1 MAWRCPRMG
10 RVPLAWCLAL
20 CGWVCMAPRGTQAE
34 ESPFVGNPGN
44 ITGARGLTGTLRCQL
59 QVQGEPPE
67 VHWLRDGQI
76 LELADSTQTQVP
88 LGEDEQDDWI
98 VVSQLRIASLQLSDA
113 GQYQCLVFLGHQ
125 NFVSQPGYV
134 GLEGLPYFLEEPE
147 DRTVAANT
155 PFNLS
160 CQAQG
165 PPEPVDLLWLQDA
178 VPLATA
184 PGHGPQRN
192 LHVPG
197 LNKTSSFSCEA
208 HNAKGV
214 TTSRTAT
221 ITGDRVGRWGAGH
234 QRVGLG
240 SGVRV
245 GAESRVGSF
254 EQRLPRVNP
263 SCLSTVLPQQPRNLH
278 LVSRQPTE
286 LEVAWTPG
294 LSGIYPLTHCT
305 LQAMLSDNEVGIQ
318 AGEPDPPEEPL
329 TLQASVPPHQLRLG
343 SLHPHTPYHIRV
355 ACTSSQGLSSW
366 THWLPVETPE
376 GVPLGPPE
384 NISATRNGSQA
395 FVHWQEPRAPLQ
407 GTLLGYRLAYQGQD
421 TPEVLMD
428 IGLRQEVTLE
438 LQGDGSVSNLT
449 VCVAAYTAAGDG
461 PWSLPVPLEAWRPVK
476 ETSAPAFS
484 WPWWYILL
492 GAVVAAACVL
502 ILALFLVHRRKKE
515 TRYGEVFEPTV
526 ERGELVVRYRV
537 RKSYSRRTTEATLNS
552 LGISEELKE
561 KLRDVMV
568 DRHKVALGKT
578 LGEGEFGAVMEG
590 QLNQDDSIL
599 KVAVKT
605 MKIAICTRSEL
616 EDFLSEAVCMKEFDH
631 PNVMRL
637 IGVCFQ
643 GSERESFPAPVVIL
657 PFMKH
662 GDLHSFLLYSRLG
675 DQPVYLPTQMLVKF
689 MADIASGM
697 EYLSTKRFIHRDLA
711 ARNCML
717 NENMSVCV
725 ADFGLSKKIYNGDY
739 YRQGRIAKMPVK
751 WIAIESLADRVYTSK
766 SDVWSFGVTM
776 WEIATRGQT
785 PYPGV
790 ENSEIYDYLRQG
802 NRLKQPAD
810 CLDGLYALMSRCWE
824 LNPQDRPSFTELR
837 EDLEN
842 TLKALP
848 PAQEPD
854 EILYVN
860 MDEGGGYPEPPGAAG
875 GADPP
880 TQLDPKDSCSCLTSA
895 EVHPAGRY
903 VLCPSTAPSPAQPA
917 DRGSP
922 AAPGQEDGA

>member
-1 MAWRCPRMG
+1 MG
-10 RVPLAWCLAL
+10 KVLLAWCWAL
-20 CGWVCMAPRGTQAE
+20 CCWGRVAPKGPQTE
-34 ESPFVGNPGN
+34 VSPFVGSPGN
-44 ITGARGLTGTLRCQL
+44 ITGARGLMGTLRCEL

-67 VHWLRDGQI
+67 VTWLRDGQV

-88 LGEDEQDDWI
+88 LGEDGQDDWK
-98 VVSQLRIASLQLSDA
+98 VVSQLRISSLQLSDA
-113 GQYQCLVFLGHQ
+113 GWYQCTVVLGEKT
-125 NFVSQPGYV
+125 FVSQPGYV

-147 DRTVAANT
+147 DRTVVANT

-160 CQAQG
+160 CRAQG

-178 VPLATA
+178 VSLASA
-184 PGHGPQRN
+184 MDHSPQHTLR
-192 LHVPG
+192 VPG
-197 LNKTSSFSCEA
+197 LNKTASFSCEA
-208 HNAKGV
+208 HNAKGI

-221 ITGDRVGRWGAGH
+221 IT
-234 QRVGLG
+234 
-240 SGVRV
+240 
-245 GAESRVGSF
+245 
-254 EQRLPRVNP
+254 
-263 SCLSTVLPQQPRNLH
+263 VLPQRPHDLH
-278 LVSRQPTE
+278 LVSTQPTE

-294 LSGIYPLTHCT
+294 LSGIYPLTHCI
-305 LQAMLSDNEVGIQ
+305 LQAVLSDDRVG
-318 AGEPDPPEEPL
+318 AWLGEPDPPEEPL

-343 SLHPHTPYHIRV
+343 SLHPHTPYHLRV
-355 ACTSSQGLSSW
+355 ACVSSQGPSPW

-384 NISATRNGSQA
+384 NVSAMRNGSQA
-395 FVHWQEPRAPLQ
+395 LVRWQEPRAPLQ
-407 GTLLGYRLAYQGQD
+407 GTLLGYRLAYRGQD

-428 IGLRQEVTLE
+428 VGLKREVTLE
-438 LQGDGSVSNLT
+438 LRGEGSVPNLT
-449 VCVAAYTAAGDG
+449 VYVAAYTAAGDG
-461 PWSLPVPLEAWRPVK
+461 PWSLPVPLEPWRPGQGQPIHQLVS
-476 ETSAPAFS
+476 EPPAPAFS
-484 WPWWYILL
+484 WPWWYVLL

-502 ILALFLVHRRKKE
+502 ILALFLFHRRKKE

-590 QLNQDDSIL
+590 QLNQDDSVL

-643 GSERESFPAPVVIL
+643 GSEREGFPAPVVIL

-675 DQPVYLPTQMLVKF
+675 DQPVFLPTQMLVKF

-802 NRLKQPAD
+802 NRLKQPVD

-824 LNPQDRPSFTELR
+824 LNPRDRPSFAELR

-860 MDEGGGYPEPPGAAG
+860 MDEGGGHSEPLGAAG

-880 TQLDPKDSCSCLTSA
+880 AQPDPKDSCSCLTAA

-903 VLCPSTAPSPAQPA
+903 VLCPSTAPGPILPAERSSPAP
-917 DRGSP
+917 
-922 AAPGQEDGA
+922 PGQEDGA

>member
-1 MAWRCPRMG
+1 MG
-10 RVPLAWCLAL
+10 RVLPAWCWVL
-20 CGWVCMAPRGTQAE
+20 CCWGCVAPKGPQAAGH
-34 ESPFVGNPGN
+34 PFVGSPGN
-44 ITGARGLTGTLRCQL
+44 ITGARGLMGALRCEL

-67 VHWLRDGQI
+67 VTWLRDGQV

-88 LGEDEQDDWI
+88 LGEDGQDDWK
-98 VVSQLRIASLQLSDA
+98 VVSQLRISSLQLSDA
-113 GQYQCLVFLGHQ
+113 GWYQCAVVLGRKT
-125 NFVSQPGYV
+125 FVSQPGYV

-178 VPLATA
+178 VSLAATVDHSA
-184 PGHGPQRN
+184 QHTLR
-192 LHVPG
+192 VPG
-197 LNKTSSFSCEA
+197 LNKTASFSCEA

-221 ITGDRVGRWGAGH
+221 IT
-234 QRVGLG
+234 
-240 SGVRV
+240 
-245 GAESRVGSF
+245 
-254 EQRLPRVNP
+254 
-263 SCLSTVLPQQPRNLH
+263 VLPQRPRDLH
-278 LVSRQPTE
+278 LVSSQPTE

-305 LQAMLSDNEVGIQ
+305 LQAVLSDDGVGTWL
-318 AGEPDPPEEPL
+318 GEPDPPEEPL

-343 SLHPHTPYHIRV
+343 KLHPHTPYHIRV
-355 ACTSSQGLSSW
+355 ACVSSQGPSPW

-376 GVPLGPPE
+376 GG
-384 NISATRNGSQA
+384 
-395 FVHWQEPRAPLQ
+395 
-407 GTLLGYRLAYQGQD
+407 QGQ
-421 TPEVLMD
+421 PIHQL
-428 IGLRQEVTLE
+428 
-438 LQGDGSVSNLT
+438 VSE
-449 VCVAAYTAAGDG
+449 
-461 PWSLPVPLEAWRPVK
+461 PPV
-476 ETSAPAFS
+476 PAFS
-484 WPWWYILL
+484 WPWWYVLL

-515 TRYGEVFEPTV
+515 TRYGEVFEPTM

-643 GSERESFPAPVVIL
+643 GSEREGFPAPVVIL

-675 DQPVYLPTQMLVKF
+675 DQPVFLPTQMLVKF

-802 NRLKQPAD
+802 NRLKQPVD
-810 CLDGLYALMSRCWE
+810 CLDGLYALMSQCWE
-824 LNPQDRPSFTELR
+824 LNPRDRPSFAELR

-848 PAQEPD
+848 LAQEPD

-860 MDEGGGYPEPPGAAG
+860 MDEGGGHPEPLGAAG
-875 GADPP
+875 GADPL
-880 TQLDPKDSCSCLTSA
+880 TQPDPKDSCSCLTAA

-903 VLCPSTAPSPAQPA
+903 VLCPSTAPGPALPA
-917 DRGSP
+917 DRSSP
-922 AAPGQEDGA
+922 APPGQEDGA

>member
-1 MAWRCPRMG
+1 MG
-10 RVPLAWCLAL
+10 RVPLAWWLAL
-20 CGWVCMAPRGTQAE
+20 CCWGCVAPEGSQTQTDPFV
-34 ESPFVGNPGN
+34 ESPRN
-44 ITGARGLTGTLRCQL
+44 ITGARELMRTLQCELLVR
-59 QVQGEPPE
+59 GEPPE
-67 VHWLRDGQI
+67 VTWLRDGQA
-76 LELADSTQTQVP
+76 LELADSTQIQVP
-88 LGEDEQDDWI
+88 LGEDEQDEWK
-98 VVSQLRIASLQLSDA
+98 VVSQLRISSLQLSDV
-113 GQYQCLVFLGHQ
+113 GWYQCAVVLGGRT
-125 NFVSQPGYV
+125 FESQPGYI

-160 CQAQG
+160 CRAQG
-165 PPEPVDLLWLQDA
+165 PPEPVDLLWLRDA
-178 VPLATA
+178 VPLAPTT
-184 PGHGPQRN
+184 GHTPQHI

-208 HNAKGV
+208 YNAKGV
-214 TTSRTAT
+214 TTSRTA
-221 ITGDRVGRWGAGH
+221 II
-234 QRVGLG
+234 
-240 SGVRV
+240 
-245 GAESRVGSF
+245 
-254 EQRLPRVNP
+254 
-263 SCLSTVLPQQPRNLH
+263 TVLPQRPHDLH
-278 LVSRQPTE
+278 LVSSRPTE

-294 LSGIYPLTHCT
+294 LSGIYPLTHCI
-305 LQAMLSDNEVGIQ
+305 LQAMLSDDGAGIKL
-318 AGEPDPPEEPL
+318 GEPDPPEEPL
-329 TLQASVPPHQLRLG
+329 TFQASIPPHQLWLD
-343 SLHPHTPYHIRV
+343 SLRPHSTYHIRL
-355 ACTSSQGLSSW
+355 ACASSQGPSLW

-376 GVPLGPPE
+376 GVSETP
-384 NISATRNGSQA
+384 
-395 FVHWQEPRAPLQ
+395 AP
-407 GTLLGYRLAYQGQD
+407 
-421 TPEVLMD
+421 
-428 IGLRQEVTLE
+428 
-438 LQGDGSVSNLT
+438 S
-449 VCVAAYTAAGDG
+449 
-461 PWSLPVPLEAWRPVK
+461 
-476 ETSAPAFS
+476 FS
-484 WPWWYILL
+484 WPWWYVLL
-492 GAVVAAACVL
+492 GVVVAAACVF
-502 ILALFLVHRRKKE
+502 ILALFLIHRRKKE

-643 GSERESFPAPVVIL
+643 GSELEGFPAPVVIL

-675 DQPVYLPTQMLVKF
+675 DQPVFLPTQMLVKF

-802 NRLKQPAD
+802 NRLKQPVD

-824 LNPQDRPSFTELR
+824 LNPQDRPSFAELR

-848 PAQEPD
+848 TAQEPD

-860 MDEGGGYPEPPGAAG
+860 MDEGGSHAEPPGAAG
-875 GADPP
+875 GADLP
-880 TQLDPKDSCSCLTSA
+880 TQPDPKDSCSCLTAA

-903 VLCPSTAPSPAQPA
+903 VLCPSTAPGPTLPA

-922 AAPGQEDGA
+922 APPGQEDGA

>member
-1 MAWRCPRMG
+1 MD
-10 RVPLAWCLAL
+10 RVPLAWCWVLCFWGCLAPQ
-20 CGWVCMAPRGTQAE
+20 GAE
-34 ESPFVGNPGN
+34 THGDPFVGSPEN
-44 ITGARGLTGTLRCQL
+44 ITGARGLLGTLRCEL
-59 QVQGEPPE
+59 LVQEEPPE
-67 VHWLRDGQI
+67 VSWLRDGQV
-76 LELADSTQTQVP
+76 LDLADSTQTQVP
-88 LGEDEQDDWI
+88 LGEDGQDDWK
-98 VVSQLRIASLQLSDA
+98 VVSQLRIASLKLSDA
-113 GQYQCLVFLGHQ
+113 GWYQCAVVLGGKT
-125 NFVSQPGYV
+125 FVSEPGYV

-147 DRTVAANT
+147 DRMVVANT

-165 PPEPVDLLWLQDA
+165 PPEPVDLHWFQDA
-178 VPLATA
+178 MHLIPA
-184 PGHGPQRN
+184 PGRGSQHT
-192 LHVPG
+192 LSVPG
-197 LNKTSSFSCEA
+197 LNRTSSFSCEA

-221 ITGDRVGRWGAGH
+221 IT
-234 QRVGLG
+234 
-240 SGVRV
+240 
-245 GAESRVGSF
+245 
-254 EQRLPRVNP
+254 
-263 SCLSTVLPQQPRNLH
+263 VLPQRPHDLH
-278 LVSRQPTE
+278 LVFSQPTE
-286 LEVAWTPG
+286 LVVAWSPG

-305 LQAMLSDNEVGIQ
+305 LQAVLSDDGMGVQ
-318 AGEPDPPEEPL
+318 LREPDPPEEPL
-329 TLQASVPPHQLRLG
+329 TMQAAVPPHQMRLDSLR
-343 SLHPHTPYHIRV
+343 PHTPYHIRV
-355 ACTSSQGLSSW
+355 ACTSSQGPSPW
-366 THWLPVETPE
+366 THWMHVATPE

-384 NISATRNGSQA
+384 NVSAMRNGSQA
-395 FVHWQEPRAPLQ
+395 LVRWQNPRASLQ
-407 GTLLGYRLAYQGQD
+407 GTLLGYRLAYRGQD

-428 IGLRQEVTLE
+428 VGLKQEVTLE
-438 LQGDGSVSNLT
+438 LQGDGTVPNLT

-461 PWSLPVPLEAWRPVK
+461 PWSLPVPLEPWRSGQEQSIRKLVSEPP
-476 ETSAPAFS
+476 APAFS
-484 WPWWYILL
+484 WPWWYVLL
-492 GAVVAAACVL
+492 GAVVAASCVL

-552 LGISEELKE
+552 LGISDELKE

-643 GSERESFPAPVVIL
+643 GSEREGFPAPVVIL

-675 DQPVYLPTQMLVKF
+675 DQPVFLPTQMLVKF

-802 NRLKQPAD
+802 NRLKQPVD

-824 LNPQDRPSFTELR
+824 LNPRDRPSFSELR

-842 TLKALP
+842 ALKALP
-848 PAQEPD
+848 PAQEPN

-860 MDEGGGYPEPPGAAG
+860 MDEGGGHPEPPGATG

-880 TQLDPKDSCSCLTSA
+880 TPPDPKDSCSCLTSA
-895 EVHPAGRY
+895 EVYPAGRY
-903 VLCPSTAPSPAQPA
+903 VLCPSTAPGPTPPA
-917 DRGSP
+917 DRSSP
-922 AAPGQEDGA
+922 APPGQEDGA

>member
-20 CGWVCMAPRGTQAE
+20 CGWACMAPRGTQAE

-98 VVSQLRIASLQLSDA
+98 VVSQLRITSLQLSDT

-125 NFVSQPGYV
+125 TFVSQPGYV

-184 PGHGPQRN
+184 PGHGPQRS

-221 ITGDRVGRWGAGH
+221 IT
-234 QRVGLG
+234 
-240 SGVRV
+240 
-245 GAESRVGSF
+245 
-254 EQRLPRVNP
+254 
-263 SCLSTVLPQQPRNLH
+263 VLPQQPRNLH

-286 LEVAWTPG
+286 LEMAWTPG

-305 LQAMLSDNEVGIQ
+305 LQAVLSDNGMGIQ

-355 ACTSSQGLSSW
+355 ACTSSQGPSSW

-461 PWSLPVPLEAWRPVK
+461 PWSLPVPLEAWRPGQ
-476 ETSAPAFS
+476 AQP
-484 WPWWYILL
+484 
-492 GAVVAAACVL
+492 
-502 ILALFLVHRRKKE
+502 VHQ
-515 TRYGEVFEPTV
+515 
-526 ERGELVVRYRV
+526 
-537 RKSYSRRTTEATLNS
+537 
-552 LGISEELKE
+552 
-561 KLRDVMV
+561 
-568 DRHKVALGKT
+568 LGKGFHT
-578 LGEGEFGAVMEG
+578 
-590 QLNQDDSIL
+590 
-599 KVAVKT
+599 
-605 MKIAICTRSEL
+605 
-616 EDFLSEAVCMKEFDH
+616 
-631 PNVMRL
+631 P
-637 IGVCFQ
+637 
-643 GSERESFPAPVVIL
+643 FPP
-657 PFMKH
+657 
-662 GDLHSFLLYSRLG
+662 
-675 DQPVYLPTQMLVKF
+675 
-689 MADIASGM
+689 
-697 EYLSTKRFIHRDLA
+697 
-711 ARNCML
+711 
-717 NENMSVCV
+717 
-725 ADFGLSKKIYNGDY
+725 
-739 YRQGRIAKMPVK
+739 
-751 WIAIESLADRVYTSK
+751 SL
-766 SDVWSFGVTM
+766 
-776 WEIATRGQT
+776 
-785 PYPGV
+785 
-790 ENSEIYDYLRQG
+790 
-802 NRLKQPAD
+802 
-810 CLDGLYALMSRCWE
+810 
-824 LNPQDRPSFTELR
+824 
-837 EDLEN
+837 
-842 TLKALP
+842 
-848 PAQEPD
+848 
-854 EILYVN
+854 
-860 MDEGGGYPEPPGAAG
+860 
-875 GADPP
+875 
-880 TQLDPKDSCSCLTSA
+880 
-895 EVHPAGRY
+895 
-903 VLCPSTAPSPAQPA
+903 PSTP
-917 DRGSP
+917 
-922 AAPGQEDGA
+922 

>member
-1 MAWRCPRMG
+1 MG

-20 CGWVCMAPRGTQAE
+20 WCWGCAAPKDTQAE
-34 ESPFVGNPGN
+34 ADSPFVGNPGN
-44 ITGARGLTGTLRCQL
+44 ITGARGLTGTLRCEL
-59 QVQGEPPE
+59 QVKGEPPE
-67 VHWLRDGQI
+67 VLWLRDGQI
-76 LELADSTQTQVP
+76 LELADNTQTQVP
-88 LGEDEQDDWI
+88 LGEDWRDEWK
-98 VVSQLRIASLQLSDA
+98 VVSQLRISSLQLADA
-113 GQYQCLVFLGHQ
+113 GEYQCMVYLEGRT
-125 NFVSQPGYV
+125 FVSQPGYV

-147 DRTVAANT
+147 DKAVPANT

-178 VPLATA
+178 VPLFPI
-184 PGHGPQRN
+184 PGHSSQN
-192 LHVPG
+192 SLQAPG

-221 ITGDRVGRWGAGH
+221 IT
-234 QRVGLG
+234 
-240 SGVRV
+240 
-245 GAESRVGSF
+245 
-254 EQRLPRVNP
+254 
-263 SCLSTVLPQQPRNLH
+263 VLPQRPHHLH
-278 LVSRQPTE
+278 VVSRQPTD

-294 LSGIYPLTHCT
+294 LSGIYPLTHCN
-305 LQAMLSDNEVGIQ
+305 LQAVLSDDGVGVWL
-318 AGEPDPPEEPL
+318 GEPDPPEEPL
-329 TLQASVPPHQLRLG
+329 TLQVSVPPHQLRLEK
-343 SLHPHTPYHIRV
+343 LLPHTPYHIRV
-355 ACTSSQGLSSW
+355 SCTSSQGPSPW
-366 THWLPVETPE
+366 THWLPVETTE
-376 GVPLGPPE
+376 GV
-384 NISATRNGSQA
+384 S
-395 FVHWQEPRAPLQ
+395 EPSP
-407 GTLLGYRLAYQGQD
+407 
-421 TPEVLMD
+421 
-428 IGLRQEVTLE
+428 
-438 LQGDGSVSNLT
+438 
-449 VCVAAYTAAGDG
+449 
-461 PWSLPVPLEAWRPVK
+461 
-476 ETSAPAFS
+476 PAFS
-484 WPWWYILL
+484 WPWWYVLL

-515 TRYGEVFEPTV
+515 TRYGEVFEPTM

-643 GSERESFPAPVVIL
+643 GSDREGFPEPVVIL

-675 DQPVYLPTQMLVKF
+675 DQPVFLPTQMLVKF

-802 NRLKQPAD
+802 NRLKQPVD

-824 LNPQDRPSFTELR
+824 LNPRDRPSFAELR

-860 MDEGGGYPEPPGAAG
+860 MDEGTSHLEPRGAAG

-880 TQLDPKDSCSCLTSA
+880 THPDPKDSCSCLTAA
-895 EVHPAGRY
+895 EVHAAGRY
-903 VLCPSTAPSPAQPA
+903 VLCPSTVPGPSLSA
-917 DRGSP
+917 DRGCP
-922 AAPGQEDGA
+922 APPGQEDGA

>member
-1 MAWRCPRMG
+1 MG
-10 RVPLAWCLAL
+10 KVLLAWCWAL
-20 CGWVCMAPRGTQAE
+20 FCWGRVAPKGPQTE
-34 ESPFVGNPGN
+34 VSPFVGSPGN
-44 ITGARGLTGTLRCQL
+44 ITGARGLMGTLRCEL

-67 VHWLRDGQI
+67 VTWLRDGQV

-88 LGEDEQDDWI
+88 LGEDGQDDWK
-98 VVSQLRIASLQLSDA
+98 VVSQLRISSLQLSDA
-113 GQYQCLVFLGHQ
+113 GWYQCAVVLGEKT
-125 NFVSQPGYV
+125 FVSQPGYV

-147 DRTVAANT
+147 DRTVVANT

-160 CQAQG
+160 CRAQG

-178 VPLATA
+178 VSLASA
-184 PGHGPQRN
+184 MDHSPQHTLR
-192 LHVPG
+192 VPG
-197 LNKTSSFSCEA
+197 LNKTASFSCEA
-208 HNAKGV
+208 HNAKGI

-221 ITGDRVGRWGAGH
+221 IT
-234 QRVGLG
+234 
-240 SGVRV
+240 
-245 GAESRVGSF
+245 
-254 EQRLPRVNP
+254 
-263 SCLSTVLPQQPRNLH
+263 VLPQRPHDLH
-278 LVSRQPTE
+278 LVSTQPTE

-294 LSGIYPLTHCT
+294 LSGIYPLTHCI
-305 LQAMLSDNEVGIQ
+305 LQAVLSDDRVGTWL
-318 AGEPDPPEEPL
+318 GEPDPPEEPL
-329 TLQASVPPHQLRLG
+329 TLQASVPPHRLRLG
-343 SLHPHTPYHIRV
+343 SLHPHTPYHLRV
-355 ACTSSQGLSSW
+355 ACVSSQGPSPW

-376 GVPLGPPE
+376 GG
-384 NISATRNGSQA
+384 
-395 FVHWQEPRAPLQ
+395 
-407 GTLLGYRLAYQGQD
+407 QGQ
-421 TPEVLMD
+421 PIHQL
-428 IGLRQEVTLE
+428 
-438 LQGDGSVSNLT
+438 VSE
-449 VCVAAYTAAGDG
+449 
-461 PWSLPVPLEAWRPVK
+461 PP
-476 ETSAPAFS
+476 APAFS
-484 WPWWYILL
+484 WPWWYVLL

-502 ILALFLVHRRKKE
+502 ILALFLFHRRKKE

-590 QLNQDDSIL
+590 QLNQDDSVL

-643 GSERESFPAPVVIL
+643 GSEREGFPAPVVIL

-675 DQPVYLPTQMLVKF
+675 DQPVFLPTQMLVKF

-802 NRLKQPAD
+802 NRLKQPVD

-824 LNPQDRPSFTELR
+824 LNPRDRPSFAELR

-860 MDEGGGYPEPPGAAG
+860 MDEGGGHSEPLGAAG

-880 TQLDPKDSCSCLTSA
+880 AQPDPKDSCSCLTAA

-903 VLCPSTAPSPAQPA
+903 VLCPSTAPGPILPAERSSPAP
-917 DRGSP
+917 
-922 AAPGQEDGA
+922 PGQEDGA

>member
-1 MAWRCPRMG
+1 MP
-10 RVPLAWCLAL
+10 
-20 CGWVCMAPRGTQAE
+20 
-34 ESPFVGNPGN
+34 
-44 ITGARGLTGTLRCQL
+44 
-59 QVQGEPPE
+59 
-67 VHWLRDGQI
+67 
-76 LELADSTQTQVP
+76 
-88 LGEDEQDDWI
+88 
-98 VVSQLRIASLQLSDA
+98 
-113 GQYQCLVFLGHQ
+113 
-125 NFVSQPGYV
+125 
-134 GLEGLPYFLEEPE
+134 
-147 DRTVAANT
+147 
-155 PFNLS
+155 
-160 CQAQG
+160 
-165 PPEPVDLLWLQDA
+165 
-178 VPLATA
+178 
-184 PGHGPQRN
+184 
-192 LHVPG
+192 
-197 LNKTSSFSCEA
+197 
-208 HNAKGV
+208 
-214 TTSRTAT
+214 
-221 ITGDRVGRWGAGH
+221 
-234 QRVGLG
+234 
-240 SGVRV
+240 
-245 GAESRVGSF
+245 
-254 EQRLPRVNP
+254 
-263 SCLSTVLPQQPRNLH
+263 
-278 LVSRQPTE
+278 
-286 LEVAWTPG
+286 
-294 LSGIYPLTHCT
+294 
-305 LQAMLSDNEVGIQ
+305 
-318 AGEPDPPEEPL
+318 
-329 TLQASVPPHQLRLG
+329 
-343 SLHPHTPYHIRV
+343 
-355 ACTSSQGLSSW
+355 
-366 THWLPVETPE
+366 
-376 GVPLGPPE
+376 
-384 NISATRNGSQA
+384 
-395 FVHWQEPRAPLQ
+395 
-407 GTLLGYRLAYQGQD
+407 
-421 TPEVLMD
+421 
-428 IGLRQEVTLE
+428 
-438 LQGDGSVSNLT
+438 NLT

-461 PWSLPVPLEAWRPVK
+461 PWSLPVPLEPWRPGQGQPIHQLVS
-476 ETSAPAFS
+476 EPPAPAFS
-484 WPWWYILL
+484 WPWWYVLL

-502 ILALFLVHRRKKE
+502 ILTLFLVHRRKKE
-515 TRYGEVFEPTV
+515 TRYGEVFEPAV

-643 GSERESFPAPVVIL
+643 GSEREGFPAPVVIL

-675 DQPVYLPTQMLVKF
+675 DQPVFLPTQMLVKF

-802 NRLKQPAD
+802 NRLKQPVD

-824 LNPQDRPSFTELR
+824 LNPGTGQ
-837 EDLEN
+837 
-842 TLKALP
+842 AL
-848 PAQEPD
+848 Q
-854 EILYVN
+854 
-860 MDEGGGYPEPPGAAG
+860 
-875 GADPP
+875 
-880 TQLDPKDSCSCLTSA
+880 SCGKIWRT
-895 EVHPAGRY
+895 R
-903 VLCPSTAPSPAQPA
+903 
-917 DRGSP
+917 
-922 AAPGQEDGA
+922 

>member
-1 MAWRCPRMG
+1 MG
-10 RVPLAWCLAL
+10 RVPLAWWLAL
-20 CGWVCMAPRGTQAE
+20 CCWGCVAPEGSQAE
-34 ESPFVGNPGN
+34 VDPFVTSPEN
-44 ITGARGLTGTLRCQL
+44 ITGARGLMGALRCEL
-59 QVQGEPPE
+59 LVHEEPPE
-67 VHWLRDGQI
+67 VTWLRDGQV
-76 LELADSTQTQVP
+76 LELTDSTQIQVP
-88 LGEDEQDDWI
+88 LDEDAEDDWKVI
-98 VVSQLRIASLQLSDA
+98 SQLRLSSLQLSDA
-113 GQYQCLVFLGHQ
+113 GWYQCAVVLGGRT
-125 NFVSQPGYV
+125 FVSRPGYV

-165 PPEPVDLLWLQDA
+165 PPEPVDLLWLQNA
-178 VPLATA
+178 VPLAPA
-184 PGHGPQRN
+184 MGHGPQHVLR
-192 LHVPG
+192 VPG

-208 HNAKGV
+208 HNAKGI

-221 ITGDRVGRWGAGH
+221 IT
-234 QRVGLG
+234 
-240 SGVRV
+240 
-245 GAESRVGSF
+245 
-254 EQRLPRVNP
+254 
-263 SCLSTVLPQQPRNLH
+263 VLPQRPRDLH
-278 LVSRQPTE
+278 LVSSQPTE

-305 LQAMLSDNEVGIQ
+305 LQAVLSDDGVGIRL
-318 AGEPDPPEEPL
+318 GEPDPPEEPL
-329 TLQASVPPHQLRLG
+329 TLQASVPPHRLRLG
-343 SLHPHTPYHIRV
+343 SLRPHTPYHVRM
-355 ACTSSQGLSSW
+355 ACASSQGSSPW
-366 THWLPVETPE
+366 THWLPMETPE

-384 NISATRNGSQA
+384 NVSAMLNGSQA
-395 FVHWQEPRAPLQ
+395 LVRWQKPAAPLQ
-407 GTLLGYRLAYQGQD
+407 GTLLGYRLAYRGQD

-428 IGLRQEVTLE
+428 IGLKQEVTLE
-438 LQGDGSVSNLT
+438 LRGDRTVPNLT
-449 VCVAAYTAAGDG
+449 VCVAAYTASGDG
-461 PWSLPVPLEAWRPVK
+461 PWSLPVPLEPWRPVS
-476 ETSAPAFS
+476 EPPAPAFS
-484 WPWWYILL
+484 RPWWYVLL
-492 GAVVAAACVL
+492 GAVVAAACVF
-502 ILALFLVHRRKKE
+502 ILTVFLVHRRRKE

-643 GSERESFPAPVVIL
+643 GSEREGFPAPVVIL

-675 DQPVYLPTQMLVKF
+675 DQPVFLPTQMLVKF

-790 ENSEIYDYLRQG
+790 ENSEIYDYL
-802 NRLKQPAD
+802 
-810 CLDGLYALMSRCWE
+810 
-824 LNPQDRPSFTELR
+824 
-837 EDLEN
+837 
-842 TLKALP
+842 
-848 PAQEPD
+848 
-854 EILYVN
+854 
-860 MDEGGGYPEPPGAAG
+860 
-875 GADPP
+875 
-880 TQLDPKDSCSCLTSA
+880 
-895 EVHPAGRY
+895 
-903 VLCPSTAPSPAQPA
+903 PA

-922 AAPGQEDGA
+922 TPPGQEDGA

>member
-1 MAWRCPRMG
+1 MG
-10 RVPLAWCLAL
+10 RVPLAWCLVL
-20 CGWVCMAPRGTQAE
+20 CGWACVAPRGIQAE
-34 ESPFVGNPGN
+34 ESPFVGHPGN

-59 QVQGEPPE
+59 QIRVKGEPPE

-76 LELADSTQTQVP
+76 LEISDVTQTQVP
-88 LGEDEQDDWI
+88 LGEEEEDDWI
-98 VVSQLRIASLQLSDA
+98 LFSQLRIDSLQLSDT
-113 GQYQCLVFLGHQ
+113 GQYQCLVFVGDQ
-125 NFVSQPGYV
+125 SYVSQPGYI

-184 PGHGPQRN
+184 PGHGPQRS

-221 ITGDRVGRWGAGH
+221 IT
-234 QRVGLG
+234 
-240 SGVRV
+240 
-245 GAESRVGSF
+245 
-254 EQRLPRVNP
+254 
-263 SCLSTVLPQQPRNLH
+263 VLPQQPRDLH

-305 LQAMLSDNEVGIQ
+305 LQ
-318 AGEPDPPEEPL
+318 
-329 TLQASVPPHQLRLG
+329 
-343 SLHPHTPYHIRV
+343 
-355 ACTSSQGLSSW
+355 
-366 THWLPVETPE
+366 
-376 GVPLGPPE
+376 
-384 NISATRNGSQA
+384 
-395 FVHWQEPRAPLQ
+395 
-407 GTLLGYRLAYQGQD
+407 
-421 TPEVLMD
+421 VLMD

-438 LQGDGSVSNLT
+438 LQGDGSVANLT

-461 PWSLPVPLEAWRPVK
+461 PWSLPVPLQAWHPGEAQPVHQLVK
-476 ETSAPAFS
+476 EPPAPALS
-484 WPWWYILL
+484 RPWWYVLL
-492 GAVVAAACVL
+492 GAIVAAACVL

-590 QLNQDDSIL
+590 QLNQDDSVL

-860 MDEGGGYPEPPGAAG
+860 MDEAGGYPEPPGAAG

-880 TQLDPKDSCSCLTSA
+880 TQPDPKDSCSCLTAA

-903 VLCPSTAPSPAQPA
+903 VLCPSTAPSPPQPA

>member
-1 MAWRCPRMG
+1 MG
-10 RVPLAWCLAL
+10 RIPLAWCLVL
-20 CGWVCMAPRGTQAE
+20 CCWGCLAPRGAQAE
-34 ESPFVGNPGN
+34 EHPFVRSPGN
-44 ITGARGLTGTLRCQL
+44 VTRARGLTGTLQCELRIQR
-59 QVQGEPPE
+59 EPPE
-67 VHWLRDGQI
+67 VVWLRDGQI

-88 LGEDEQDDWI
+88 LGEDGQDDWK
-98 VVSQLRIASLQLSDA
+98 VVSKLRISSLRLSDA
-113 GQYQCLVFLGHQ
+113 GRYQCAVVLGGQ
-125 NFVSQPGYV
+125 TFVSQPGYL

-147 DRTVAANT
+147 DRAVPADT

-160 CQAQG
+160 CRAQG

-178 VPLATA
+178 APLAPA
-184 PGHGPQRN
+184 VGHGPQDSLR
-192 LHVPG
+192 VPG
-197 LNKTSSFSCEA
+197 LNRTSSFSCEA

-221 ITGDRVGRWGAGH
+221 ITVIP
-234 QRVGLG
+234 QR
-240 SGVRV
+240 
-245 GAESRVGSF
+245 
-254 EQRLPRVNP
+254 PRD
-263 SCLSTVLPQQPRNLH
+263 LH
-278 LVSRQPTE
+278 LVSRWPTE

-305 LQAMLSDNEVGIQ
+305 LQAVLSDDGVGLWPGQ
-318 AGEPDPPEEPL
+318 PDPPEEPL
-329 TLQASVPPHQLRLG
+329 TLQAAVPPHHLRLG
-343 SLHPHTPYHIRV
+343 SLYPHTSYHIRV
-355 ACTSSQGLSSW
+355 SCTSSQGPSPW
-366 THWLPVETPE
+366 THWLPVATPE

-384 NISATRNGSQA
+384 NVSAVRNGSQA
-395 FVHWQEPRAPLQ
+395 LVRWQEPKAPLQ
-407 GTLLGYRLAYQGQD
+407 GTLLGYRLAYRSQD

-428 IGLRQEVTLE
+428 IGLKREVTLE
-438 LQGDGSVSNLT
+438 LRGDRPVPNLT

-461 PWSLPVPLEAWRPVK
+461 PWSLPVPLEPWRPVS
-476 ETSAPAFS
+476 EPPAPAFS
-484 WPWWYILL
+484 WPWWYVLL

-526 ERGELVVRYRV
+526 EPGELVVRYRV

-552 LGISEELKE
+552 LGISEDLKE

-631 PNVMRL
+631 PNVMKL
-637 IGVCFQ
+637 LGVCFQ
-643 GSERESFPAPVVIL
+643 GSEREGFPAPVVIL

-675 DQPVYLPTQMLVKF
+675 DQPMFLPTQMLVKF
-689 MADIASGM
+689 MTDIASGM

-824 LNPQDRPSFTELR
+824 LNPRDRPSFSELR

-860 MDEGGGYPEPPGAAG
+860 MDEGGGHSEPRGAAG
-875 GADPP
+875 GAEPH
-880 TQLDPKDSCSCLTSA
+880 TQPDPKDSCSCLTAA

-903 VLCPSTAPSPAQPA
+903 VLCPSTAPGPALPA
-917 DRGSP
+917 DRSSQ
-922 AAPGQEDGA
+922 APLAQEDGV